1 MDGERVAPRLKVV
14 SPASAQS
21 ERAADSRIAA
31 APRAEEMQSKFVG
44 ALLGVMVGDTFGAPV
59 EGWTCERIGDVLR
72 VLSTLPPNSPYRGL
86 YDNVVGVLSGHVAPG
101 RGNYTDDTQMTMAVA
116 ESLLSRG
123 GFDGEDVAA
132 HLAAACD
139 GKRSYGP
146 GVYSVLQSLR
156 RGVPWTE
163 AGGRLF
169 SGEGSLGNGGAARVT
184 PIALLYQD
192 DDPACLRHCAELSAS
207 ITHTHPLGREGAA
220 LLAAAVAR
228 AVRLD
233 PAQPLDT
240 TAFLHDLRAMVSP
253 TAGIYREAL
262 DATAELLTRQPTHRE
277 VADRLGNRIEA
288 PRSVPTALYAF
299 LANAASFRDAVLFA
313 IRLGGDTDTIG
324 AMTGALAGAYHGVD
338 AIPVEWL
345 RVLENDAKGMDY
357 LRDLAGRLHALYLM
371 RGRA

>member
-1 MDGERVAPRLKVV
+1 MDGERAASRLNKAAGATV
-14 SPASAQS
+14 QL
-21 ERAADSRIAA
+21 ERAAEARTAA
-31 APRAEEMQSKFVG
+31 LLPEQGRSKFVG

-59 EGWTCERIGDVLR
+59 EGWTSERIGDVLR

-116 ESLLSRG
+116 ESLLARG
-123 GFDGEDVAA
+123 SFDGEDMAA
-132 HLAAACD
+132 HLAAYCD

-169 SGEGSLGNGGAARVT
+169 SGEGSLGNGGASRVT

-192 DDPACLRHCAELSAS
+192 GDPACLRHYAELSAS
-207 ITHTHPLGREGAA
+207 ITHTHPLGKEGAA
-220 LLAAAVAR
+220 LLAAAIAH

-233 PAQPLDT
+233 PAQPLDA
-240 TAFLHDLRAMVSP
+240 TAFLNDLRAFLSP
-253 TAGIYREAL
+253 NTGVYQESLNTIAS
-262 DATAELLTRQPTHRE
+262 LLTRTPTHRE
-277 VADRLGNRIEA
+277 VADLLGNRIEA
-288 PRSVPTALYAF
+288 PRSVPTAIYAF
-299 LANAASFRDAVLFA
+299 LANANSFRDAVLFA

-324 AMTGALAGAYHGVD
+324 AMTGALAGAYHGAD
-338 AIPVEWL
+338 ALPPEWL
-345 RVLENDAKGMDY
+345 RVLENDVKGMDY
-357 LRDLAGRLHALYLM
+357 IRDLAERLHALYLL
-371 RGRA
+371 RDRD